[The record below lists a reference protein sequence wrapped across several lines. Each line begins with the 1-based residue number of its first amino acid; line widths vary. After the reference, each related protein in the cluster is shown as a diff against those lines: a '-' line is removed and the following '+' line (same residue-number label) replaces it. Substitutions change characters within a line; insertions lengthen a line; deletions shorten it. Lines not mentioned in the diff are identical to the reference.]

1 MIKVSFFAYYRDKE
15 YAGCKELTMETPENL
30 LELGKILSDKF
41 GDTFRNEFFSPD
53 GNDIGERTIVFIN
66 GRSVNFLG
74 RLNAPIKDNDHVLI
88 FPVVAGG

>member
-15 YAGCKELTMETPENL
+15 FANCKELSMEAPKNIM
-30 LELGKILSDKF
+30 ELGNILSNRF
-41 GDTFRNEFFSPD
+41 GDRFRTEFFNPE
-53 GNDIGERTIVFIN
+53 GTDIGERTIVFIN

-74 RLNAPIKDNDHVLI
+74 RVNAEIKDGDNVLI

>member
-15 YAGCKELTMETPENL
+15 YAGCKEMNIDTPENL
-30 LELGKILSDKF
+30 RELGMQLCDSFGEKF
-41 GDTFRNEFFSPD
+41 RTEFFNEAMD
-53 GNDIGERTIVFIN
+53 DIGERTIVFIN

-74 RLNAPIKDNDHVLI
+74 RLDAKINDGDNVLI